1 MEKYDPL
8 AINYKM
14 DTLEDILSIPVPTEK
29 FELPDD
35 FMDSIEYVL
44 QRKATE
50 FKKEGDMECA
60 IACLEKAVEIIP
72 FSPMPY
78 PDCFERLEKYLKL
91 NNQWD
96 EAEEVSLEGAKQE
109 KNFQNEFKNKV
120 LSDAAKLGTDLLE
133 ASYHEPASAKE
144 AMYRGRVFSISGSDT
159 RFPVLPEDFWE
170 TRLSACSFI
179 WGISEPLYCD
189 PDRIIA
195 FSNRPFIDNRGNIEK
210 GGFRT
215 QKEALDAR
223 AAAIAEY
230 NNSGRTFSPKEISVS
245 DYLDYWLETVIHKNV
260 DHGYSYNTYRDY
272 ESKIRLHLKP
282 AFGIYRLSSF
292 QYAPDKVQE
301 WADSMKVKG
310 FSKSMIQNTLTCLQG
325 AMNYAILPLK
335 YIQAN
340 PCVAVKIGKM
350 PMDMTAKA
358 HTEYICSAEEFNQI
372 LKRFPADNCF
382 HLSLVVPYNTGTRIG
397 ETFAIDLSQDVDFE
411 KHELRIH
418 GQMQKVEK
426 TWYIKPPKYDS
437 YRTIKMGE
445 TLEKEL
451 KFAIQQR
458 RINKLKYGGAYS
470 KTYLLPDRSIAQ
482 IRADIDVP
490 YKEILPLCV
499 KENGALLTPDSF
511 KYCARIIHYEL
522 NNPLFH
528 AHCLRHT
535 HGTILAENGVN
546 PKTVMERL
554 GHKDITTTLQT
565 YTFNTDAMQQT
576 AVDVFENAIQTQ

>member
-1 MEKYDPL
+1 MATGVRKRGSTWSYYFDT
-8 AINYKM
+8 AKIN
-14 DTLEDILSIPVPTEK
+14 
-29 FELPDD
+29 
-35 FMDSIEYVL
+35 
-44 QRKATE
+44 
-50 FKKEGDMECA
+50 G
-60 IACLEKAVEIIP
+60 
-72 FSPMPY
+72 
-78 PDCFERLEKYLKL
+78 ER
-91 NNQWD
+91 
-96 EAEEVSLEGAKQE
+96 
-109 KNFQNEFKNKV
+109 NK
-120 LSDAAKLGTDLLE
+120 
-133 ASYHEPASAKE
+133 
-144 AMYRGRVFSISGSDT
+144 
-159 RFPVLPEDFWE
+159 
-170 TRLSACSFI
+170 
-179 WGISEPLYCD
+179 
-189 PDRIIA
+189 
-195 FSNRPFIDNRGNIEK
+195 IEK

-310 FSKSMIQNTLTCLQG
+310 FLKSMIQNTLTCLQG